1 MVLALWAMS
10 ITLSSLGQV
19 INPPAWTTN
28 WVQAVSENTGHN
40 LNAVTWANG
49 LYVAVGARGKILTS
63 ADGVQWTTRTSKTIY
78 ELFGVTA
85 GKINEK
91 NYFVAVG
98 AQGTILQSTNGVEW
112 LPAKSNTVADLFAVG
127 YGEGTFLAVGVGAFV
142 RTDDQIKWNVSEPP
156 KDNYGGCCFD
166 LEAGT
171 AVAFGD
177 GTFVVSSAFANYQGR
192 GFRKLWTSVDKGKT
206 WLSAI
211 DRAGEWWYRY
221 GAIAYGKGVGFIVIG
236 HHSNPGEGPQ
246 NYYGWPHNQ
255 IWGVQ
260 YSLNQFWYD
269 QNKTGISWNDPNEPQ
284 ARWAHF
290 SPDGK
295 IWKPIAKPDPI
306 NLFAASYGDD
316 TFICVGNNGSV
327 RLTVDGIIWESFS
340 AGTDR
345 RLRGVTYGAGKFV
358 AVGVDGV
365 IVTSP
370 HGNRWT
376 TIIPP
381 VVGGPDRYEVRGV
394 TEGPNATVAVA
405 NGGAILKSTDGI
417 RWTNNPTITQ
427 ADLRNIAY
435 AAGKYVAVG
444 AAGKILT
451 STDGETWLSSSS
463 GITSTIQSVRYLN
476 GRFTAIG
483 DQGNVINSVDG
494 LQWVKSETGNKS
506 ILRDISFGNGTY
518 VIVGD
523 SGTVLISKDD
533 TKTWTLVPQGSTA
546 NLTGISFGSENFV
559 LIGENGVVRTSPD
572 GESWRL
578 RANSNASLRAI
589 DFADG
594 LFIAVGDK
602 NSAMTSADGKLW
614 NKLDTMIS
622 GEVDFYSARY
632 GSNAVLIVGKYVTI
646 LRAGRDG
653 TSGGGSGGGNPG
665 GISLVTQPTTQLVKL
680 GGDAVLFVDASG
692 EGPFTYQWFR
702 NGTAIPGGNQAMLN
716 LTKIDLSQTGK
727 YTVRISNSK
736 TTVESVA
743 ATIVTEP
750 ELEIGNYAGIS
761 IKGIPGQSYF
771 IEYLQDL
778 QNPDSWK
785 PLDQIILVQS
795 VQLWIDV
802 GSLRDGKRFYRV
814 TPVF

>member
-1 MVLALWAMS
+1 
-10 ITLSSLGQV
+10 
-19 INPPAWTTN
+19 
-28 WVQAVSENTGHN
+28 VSENTGHN
-40 LNAVTWANG
+40 LNAVTWADG

-63 ADGVQWTTRTSKTIY
+63 LDGVKWTTRPSKTIY

-85 GKINEK
+85 GKIDGK
-91 NYFVAVG
+91 NCFVAVG
-98 AQGTILQSTNGVEW
+98 ANGTILQSFDGTEW
-112 LPAKSNTVADLFAVG
+112 LPAKSNTQADLFAVG
-127 YGEGTFLAVGVGAFV
+127 YGEGTFLAVGVAICL
-142 RTDDQIKWNVSEPP
+142 TTNDQTNWVVAGVPLEE
-156 KDNYGGCCFD
+156 G

-171 AVAFGD
+171 AVAYGN
-177 GTFVVSSAFANYQGR
+177 GKFVVTTAVANYWGR
-192 GFRKLWTSVDKGKT
+192 GHRKIWTSDNKGKT
-206 WLSAI
+206 WVAAI
-211 DRAGEWWYRY
+211 ARIGEWWYRY
-221 GAIAYGKGVGFIVIG
+221 GAVAYGNGYGFLVVG
-236 HHSNPGEGPQ
+236 HHSNPGGGPGEGGRGPG
-246 NYYGWPHNQ
+246 YTLD
-255 IWGVQ
+255 
-260 YSLNQFWYD
+260 SFWYD
-269 QNKTGISWNDPNEPQ
+269 KNGAGIAWTDPNHPQ

-295 IWKPIAKPDPI
+295 TWKEIAKTDPI
-306 NLFAASYGDD
+306 NLFGAAFGDD

-327 RLTVDGIIWESFS
+327 RLTVDGIVWESFS

-345 RLRGVTYGAGKFV
+345 RLRGVAYGAGKFV

-376 TIIPP
+376 TSIPP

-427 ADLRNIAY
+427 TDLRNIVY

-444 AAGKILT
+444 AGGKILT

-483 DQGNVINSVDG
+483 DQGMVINSVDG

-506 ILRDISFGNGTY
+506 ILRDVSFGNSTY

-533 TKTWTLVPQGSTA
+533 TKTWTLVPQGSATH
-546 NLTGISFGSENFV
+546 LTGISFGNENFV
-559 LIGENGVVRTSPD
+559 LVGENGVVRTSPD

-578 RANSNASLRAI
+578 RVNSNASLRAI

-614 NKLDTMIS
+614 NNVNTTIS

-632 GSNAVLIVGKYVTI
+632 GSKALLVVGEYVTI
-646 LRAGRDG
+646 VRAGRDG
-653 TSGGGSGGGNPG
+653 TSGGGSGGGNTG
-665 GISLVTQPTTQLVKL
+665 GISLVTQPATQLVKL

-692 EGPFTYQWFR
+692 EGPFSYQWFL
-702 NGTAIPGGNQAMLN
+702 NGTAIPGANQMMLN
-716 LTKIDLSQTGK
+716 LTKIDSSQTGK

-736 TTVESVA
+736 ATVESVA

-750 ELEIGNYAGIS
+750 ELEIGAYAGIN

-785 PLDQIILVQS
+785 PVDQITLIQS